1 MRPTRPPPSPQAG
14 FTLIE
19 LMTVIVIAAVLAAA
33 ALPSFFDAIERN
45 RIVSQNNELLAT
57 FSFARSEAI
66 KRNGTVGVCA
76 LNAALTGCATDNW
89 NRGWLVWADTDR
101 SATFNAGDEVLRINR
116 VDPKDR
122 LTGTVFDIRFGPR
135 GNRTLPI
142 VTAGNSELALQPDGC
157 STSKTNRR
165 LMSVRATGAA
175 SSATQN
181 CT

>member
-57 FSFARSEAI
+57 FAFARSEAI

-116 VDPKDR
+116 LDAKDR
-122 LTGTVFDIRFGPR
+122 LTSGVFDVRFGPR
-135 GNRTLPI
+135 GTRTLP
-142 VTAGNSELALQPDGC
+142 AGNTQLNLQPNGC
-157 STSKTNRR
+157 ATSKPYRR
-165 LMSVRATGAA
+165 LMTVRTTGAT
-175 SSATQN
+175 SSTTQN
-181 CT
+181 CL